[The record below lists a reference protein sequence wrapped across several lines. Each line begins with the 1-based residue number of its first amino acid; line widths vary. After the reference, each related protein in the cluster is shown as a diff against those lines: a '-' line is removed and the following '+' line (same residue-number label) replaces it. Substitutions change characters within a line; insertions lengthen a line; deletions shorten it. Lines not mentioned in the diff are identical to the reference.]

1 MWNPIAEQQS
11 VQLISNPSLDV
22 SANYTTFVVGRSY
35 ELNWRQLYGHEG
47 GMQINLLSNNGSFVE
62 TVAPEENFNE
72 QFFDA
77 PPSQVQEQTRE
88 VKFKHTCRRCQLQ
101 ILKKAEER
109 SMDFVYF
116 SCSPV
121 DIIDSIEENAR
132 QNDDTECNRNGEWK
146 SEGCVC
152 DDQHVG
158 VACEIKGN
166 LSTRI
171 SKQQFLVDC
180 KFNTDCGDN
189 GICRKQENSDISQ
202 ICFCEFGRFGTNCEK
217 DSAFNKTSDHCFNTA
232 GHNSQDGADY
242 ISYGLFD
249 ESCYKQT
256 AVTSNDFVYSRVIGN
271 ELEVILDFD
280 TVSYAAIGWKP
291 INLTNE
297 CRTFPLNSIENGGFT
312 ESAFNAPLHP
322 MSCADVVYAMVI
334 DDTKLHIRDAYSRG
348 DTSTPLPDEHFNGVN
363 SLSAAF
369 GIQIV
374 GRTIV
379 MFRRPISTNEP
390 TDHSLNGQLFGIYS
404 KGQKHGERKWITETT
419 LQNAKNRDRVFYRED
434 EFAYHGEDNRGTAT
448 FEFVDSQTIENSANF
463 CASSLIFSS
472 ILWLIVNIREFE

>member
-1 MWNPIAEQQS
+1 
-11 VQLISNPSLDV
+11 
-22 SANYTTFVVGRSY
+22 
-35 ELNWRQLYGHEG
+35 
-47 GMQINLLSNNGSFVE
+47 
-62 TVAPEENFNE
+62 
-72 QFFDA
+72 
-77 PPSQVQEQTRE
+77 
-88 VKFKHTCRRCQLQ
+88 
-101 ILKKAEER
+101 
-109 SMDFVYF
+109 MDFVYF

-158 VACEIKGN
+158 VACEIK
-166 LSTRI
+166 
-171 SKQQFLVDC
+171 
-180 KFNTDCGDN
+180 
-189 GICRKQENSDISQ
+189 
-202 ICFCEFGRFGTNCEK
+202 
-217 DSAFNKTSDHCFNTA
+217 AFNKTSDHCFNTA

-379 MFRRPISTNEP
+379 MFRRPIS
-390 TDHSLNGQLFGIYS
+390 S
-404 KGQKHGERKWITETT
+404 K
-419 LQNAKNRDRVFYRED
+419 
-434 EFAYHGEDNRGTAT
+434 
-448 FEFVDSQTIENSANF
+448 
-463 CASSLIFSS
+463 
-472 ILWLIVNIREFE
+472 